1 MAVASHLISRMPA
14 VASIRASVL
23 IPLVQQIDKRSGKT
37 DLLLASHGILRSQL
51 EDPYSVL
58 PMARYVA
65 LFEDAATIT
74 GEPALGARMGTGFKP
89 ADIGPIGMLFA
100 LSPTIRSA
108 FERLSKYVNAVQ
120 GATSS
125 GVFEEN
131 GDFVWT
137 YRIVDPSMWPR
148 RQDSEFTI
156 AASCQLVRSCFRRGW
171 RPIEIQLEHQAPR
184 DASVLERIYGAP
196 ILFGQ
201 SGNRIVMNKADADRV
216 YRSEDKSLIEILER
230 HIGDLVNE
238 PVAGDVVTEKVQAL
252 ISIYLGQRPITVATL
267 AVELKMS
274 PRSLQRRLSEE
285 GVSLRDL
292 VRQHRQTL
300 AAHYLGDQ
308 QVAPMSEIARVLGY
322 ADNTV
327 LWRALRSWE
336 NKRNHLSSR
345 R

>member
-1 MAVASHLISRMPA
+1 
-14 VASIRASVL
+14 
-23 IPLVQQIDKRSGKT
+23 
-37 DLLLASHGILRSQL
+37 
-51 EDPYSVL
+51 
-58 PMARYVA
+58 
-65 LFEDAATIT
+65 
-74 GEPALGARMGTGFKP
+74 MGTGFKP

-131 GDFVWT
+131 GDFVWS

-171 RPIEIQLEHQAPR
+171 RPIEIQLEHHAPR
-184 DASVLERIYGAP
+184 DASVLERICGAP

-201 SGNRIVMNKADADRV
+201 SGNRIVMNKAEADRV
-216 YRSEDKSLIEILER
+216 HRAEDKSLIEILER

-238 PVAGDVVTEKVQAL
+238 PAAGDILKEKVQAL
-252 ISIYLGQRPITVATL
+252 IGIYLGRKPVTVATL
-267 AVELKMS
+267 AAELKMS

-292 VRQHRQTL
+292 LRQHRQTL

-336 NKRNHLSSR
+336 KKGNYPSSTG
-345 R
+345 

>member
-1 MAVASHLISRMPA
+1 MAVASHLISRMPT

-51 EDPYSVL
+51 EDPYAVL

-65 LFEDAATIT
+65 LFEEAATIT

-131 GDFVWT
+131 GDFVWS
-137 YRIVDPSMWPR
+137 YRIVDPAMWPR

-171 RPIEIQLEHQAPR
+171 RPIEIQLEHHAPR
-184 DASVLERIYGAP
+184 DAGVLERICGAP
-196 ILFGQ
+196 ILFAQ
-201 SGNRIVMNKADADRV
+201 SGNRIVMNRAEADRV
-216 YRSEDKSLIEILER
+216 HRAEDKSLVEILER

-238 PVAGDVVTEKVQAL
+238 PAAGDIVAEKVQAL
-252 ISIYLGQRPITVATL
+252 IGIYLGRKPVTVATL
-267 AVELKMS
+267 AAELKMS

-300 AAHYLGDQ
+300 AAHYLGDRHA
-308 QVAPMSEIARVLGY
+308 APMSEIASVLGY

-336 NKRNHLSSR
+336 KKGNDPSSTG
-345 R
+345 

>member
-1 MAVASHLISRMPA
+1 MAVASHLISRMPV

-51 EDPYSVL
+51 EDPYAVL

-65 LFEDAATIT
+65 LFEDAATII

-89 ADIGPIGMLFA
+89 ADLGPIGMLFA
-100 LSPTIRSA
+100 LSQNIRSA
-108 FERLSKYVNAVQ
+108 FQRLSKYVNAVQ
-120 GATSS
+120 GATNS

-131 GDFVWT
+131 GDFIWS
-137 YRIVDPSMWPR
+137 YRIVDTGMWPR

-156 AASCQLVRSCFRRGW
+156 AASCQLVRSCFGRGW
-171 RPIEIQLEHQAPR
+171 RPTEIQLEHHASR
-184 DASVLERIYGAP
+184 DAGALERIYGAP
-196 ILFGQ
+196 VLFGQ

-230 HIGDLVNE
+230 HIGDLVDD
-238 PVAGDVVTEKVQAL
+238 PTAGDAVTEKVQAL
-252 ISIYLGQRPITVATL
+252 IGIYLGRKPITVAIL
-267 AVELKMS
+267 AAELKMS

-292 VRQHRQTL
+292 IRQHRQTL
-300 AAHYLGDQ
+300 AAHYLGDRH
-308 QVAPMSEIARVLGY
+308 APPMSEVARVLGY

-327 LWRALRSWE
+327 LWRALRSWK
-336 NKRNHLSSR
+336 KRKPSAFG
-345 R
+345 

>member
-1 MAVASHLISRMPA
+1 MAKTATASHLIKRTSA
-14 VASIRASVL
+14 IASIRASVL
-23 IPLVQQIDKRSGKT
+23 IPLVRQIDKRSGKT
-37 DLLLASHGILRSQL
+37 DLLLAAHGILRSQL
-51 EDPYSVL
+51 EDPYAVL

-100 LSPTIRSA
+100 ISPSIRHA

-125 GVFEEN
+125 AVFEEN
-131 GDFVWT
+131 GDFVWS

-148 RQDSEFTI
+148 RQDSEFTL
-156 AASCQLVRSCFRRGW
+156 AASCQLVRSCFRRTW
-171 RPIEIQLEHQAPR
+171 RPAEIQLEHRAPR
-184 DASVLERIYGAP
+184 DAAVLERIFGAP

-201 SGNRIVMNKADADRV
+201 SGNRIVMNRAEADRIH
-216 YRSEDKSLIEILER
+216 RSEDNGLVEILER
-230 HIGDLVNE
+230 HIGDLVEKTASN
-238 PVAGDVVTEKVQAL
+238 GLIRDKVQAL
-252 ISIYLGQRPITVATL
+252 IGIYLGHKPITVSALAT
-267 AVELKMS
+267 ELKLS
-274 PRSLQRRLSEE
+274 KRSFQRKLANE

-300 AAHYLGDQ
+300 ADHYLGERT
-308 QVAPMSEIARVLGY
+308 APMSEIARVLGY

-327 LWRALRSWE
+327 LWRARRSWDKE
-336 NKRNHLSSR
+336 K
-345 R
+345 

>member
-1 MAVASHLISRMPA
+1 MAVAPHLISRMPA
-14 VASIRASVL
+14 LASIRASVL
-23 IPLVQQIDKRSGKT
+23 IPLVQQIDRRSGKT

-51 EDPYSVL
+51 EDPYAVL

-89 ADIGPIGMLFA
+89 ADIGPIGMLFS

-125 GVFEEN
+125 GVFEEK
-131 GDFVWT
+131 GDFVWS

-148 RQDSEFTI
+148 RQDSEFTL

-171 RPIEIQLEHQAPR
+171 RPIEIHLEHQAPR
-184 DASVLERIYGAP
+184 DTRTLERIFGAS

-201 SGNRIVMNKADADRV
+201 SGNRIVMSRAEADRIL
-216 YRSEDKSLIEILER
+216 RTEDKSLVEILER
-230 HIGDLVNE
+230 HIADLVDQTANTD
-238 PVAGDVVTEKVQAL
+238 AVTQKVQAL
-252 ISIYLGQRPITVATL
+252 IGIYLGHKPVTVTAL
-267 AVELKMS
+267 AAELKMS

-285 GVSLRDL
+285 GTSLRDL
-292 VRQHRQTL
+292 IRQHRQTL
-300 AAHYLGDQ
+300 AAHYLGEQ
-308 QVAPMSEIARVLGY
+308 RATPISEVACALGY

-327 LWRALRSWE
+327 LWRALRSWK
-336 NKRNHLSSR
+336 KRKPSAFG
-345 R
+345 